1 MEALR
6 RRASVLLGMS
16 PDGGAPSDDAGSS
29 SSSGMMELLRSRDK
43 GQMDDIA
50 GDEVE
55 GGGGRRPSMI
65 RRASTML
72 ARSARASFS
81 PAAAPYSADEH
92 TAEYGELSTTS
103 PHHERKGAGS
113 KPRKKGQDWL
123 AAVRG
128 CVLFDGLSPA
138 ETRFVMSTARLIET
152 PGEHDVV
159 FEVRRGARKR
169 VCAGAA
175 GHVGVE
181 LHTPVCAQHTDDHGR
196 VQCGLPRALRH
207 HGWRSSRP
215 TSLPHP
221 LSPQH
226 AQHTH
231 THVTIPHKKPTYPIH
246 HGAASSMRLR
256 GYSLSAG

>member
-81 PAAAPYSADEH
+81 FAAGEPPAAAPYSVDEH

-175 GHVGVE
+175 GHVGGVA
-181 LHTPVCAQHTDDHGR
+181 HAR
-196 VQCGLPRALRH
+196 VR
-207 HGWRSSRP
+207 
-215 TSLPHP
+215 T
-221 LSPQH
+221 
-226 AQHTH
+226 TH
-231 THVTIPHKKPTYPIH
+231 
-246 HGAASSMRLR
+246 R
-256 GYSLSAG
+256 